1 MSLGVVAATH
11 ASSLA
16 ADLPLPAYHRDFAG
30 PPLLSTSSDGMVIH
44 NPDGHGVFV
53 THVEPDGVA
62 AKQGIQL
69 GWGLVAING
78 KAVPD
83 DVSDAK

>member
-1 MSLGVVAATH
+1 
-11 ASSLA
+11 
-16 ADLPLPAYHRDFAG
+16 
-30 PPLLSTSSDGMVIH
+30 MVIH